1 MIDPLIIIVIATSLA
16 MLFLLAARH
25 KVAAPRRFEAQLAA
39 YRLVPDMLLTPSARL
54 LPGIEI
60 VVALGMLFAAT
71 RPVAGIVAALLLCVY
86 AAAMAI
92 NLRRGRSRID
102 CGCGD
107 TAQPLSS
114 WLILRNIVLAGG
126 ALLMLAP
133 VATRQPGTLDVLFAV
148 LFVAACALCYTMMEQ
163 LFRNHNLLT
172 YKESRHE

>member
-1 MIDPLIIIVIATSLA
+1 MIDPLITVVIATSLA
-16 MLFLLAARH
+16 MLFLLAAKH
-25 KVAAPRRFEAQLAA
+25 KIAAPRRFEAQLAA
-39 YRLVPDMLLTPSARL
+39 CRLVPDTLLTPSARL
-54 LPGIEI
+54 LPAFEI

-86 AAAMAI
+86 AVAMAI

-133 VATRQPGTLDVLFAV
+133 VATRQLGTVDVLFAV

-172 YKESRHE
+172 HKE